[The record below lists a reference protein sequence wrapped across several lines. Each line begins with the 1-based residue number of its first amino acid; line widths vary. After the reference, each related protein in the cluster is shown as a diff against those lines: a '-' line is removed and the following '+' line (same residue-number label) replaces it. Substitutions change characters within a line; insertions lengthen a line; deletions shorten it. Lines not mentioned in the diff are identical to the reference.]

1 MFCPQLS
8 PYQVGKSVLV
18 QVLHYTLFTS
28 FGLCKLFVFVCNVT
42 QVRDYLVSTFLVMLA
57 LKHGCKYWMAT
68 TLVLSETS
76 EPLSD

>member
-1 MFCPQLS
+1 MFCPQVS

-42 QVRDYLVSTFLVMLA
+42 QVTASTEIA
-57 LKHGCKYWMAT
+57 C
-68 TLVLSETS
+68 
-76 EPLSD
+76 